1 MSLCFPPDC
10 STDSTAHQQW
20 EAGIDGNEKKKKQ
33 QIPFLVIYSGTAAIP
48 PLSFLVVNLQ
58 RWTALV
64 IQSSW
69 PPTVASTNTT
79 AGAPT
84 DPTPSDPH
92 KSDLIRQLV
101 LCGSE

>member
-1 MSLCFPPDC
+1 MCLCFPPDR
-10 STDSTAHQQW
+10 STDCTDHQQR
-20 EAGIDGNEKKKKQ
+20 EAGINGNEEEKAAN
-33 QIPFLVIYSGTAAIP
+33 PFFGDLQWHRCAP
-48 PLSFLVVNLQ
+48 PLLSFLVVNLQ
-58 RWTALV
+58 RWTTLV

-84 DPTPSDPH
+84 DPTPSNPH

-101 LCGSE
+101 LCSSE